1 MRVTTEDSWRRS
13 VAIEDGK
20 LNGTMEGAH
29 FHTFIYTY
37 EKGFQFFFIIIDY
50 KSGSVLVIGKN

>member
-1 MRVTTEDSWRRS
+1 MRGTTEDSWRRS

-37 EKGFQFFFIIIDY
+37 EKGFQFFLLLIIR
-50 KSGSVLVIGKN
+50 VVRFL